1 MIEDGLGELSLWK
14 DAAASKILEE
24 LSQKHS
30 VPISVLK
37 ELVSLQRENA
47 HKGKARGINDN
58 IDMILDQME

>member
-1 MIEDGLGELSLWK
+1 MERRGR
-14 DAAASKILEE
+14 SKILEE